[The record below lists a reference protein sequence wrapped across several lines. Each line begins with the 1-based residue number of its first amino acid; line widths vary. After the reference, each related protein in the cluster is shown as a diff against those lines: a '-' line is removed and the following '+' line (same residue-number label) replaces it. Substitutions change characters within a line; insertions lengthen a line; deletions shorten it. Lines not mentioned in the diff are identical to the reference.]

1 MLTLLID
8 GDILVYQVAAR
19 CQKPAIDWGDGV
31 LSPEVADLK
40 EAISRLTVRIVE
52 LKNAVSADHVKIAL
66 KSETELFRR
75 KLYPLYK
82 ANRSTAPV
90 PMLRGPLMKW
100 LVENK
105 PKAVV
110 RRPGLEGDD
119 ILGILGTMKQKPGN
133 EVMIWSID
141 KDLRQIPGNHLVM
154 GENDSAPL
162 AVEEVSEEQGNYLH
176 MIQTLTG
183 DAVDN
188 YKGLPGCGPVKAAR
202 ILENAGGPKSW
213 WADLVEAYVKA
224 GLTEADALVQAR
236 CARILRA
243 SDYDFKRK
251 EPILWLPPRI
261 NEPE

>member
-31 LSPEVADLK
+31 MSPEVADLK

-119 ILGILGTMKQKPGN
+119 ILGILGTMKQKPGH

-154 GENDSAPL
+154 GENDSTPL
-162 AVEEVSEEQGNYLH
+162 AVDAVTETEGDYLH
-176 MIQTLTG
+176 MKQTLTG

-188 YKGLPGCGPVKAAR
+188 YKGLPGCGPVKADR
-202 ILENAGGPKSW
+202 ILAAYLGVPSMWKGVVAS
-213 WADLVEAYVKA
+213 YVKA
-224 GLTEADALVQAR
+224 GLTEADALVQTR
-236 CARILRA
+236 LARILRA

-251 EPILWLPPRI
+251 EPILWTPKGRP
-261 NEPE
+261 